1 MPFRLLKPL
10 ATFHSPFYRITAYTN
25 KIRIEHRRA
34 GHLHAMRARQYGYRD
49 SMLKMLTRLI
59 ALLVLAPLMA
69 CDPAQSQDGNAQAAV
84 RTGSNS
90 GLRIPRFV
98 SLKSSQVNVRKG
110 PSLEYPVAWEYK
122 RVGLP
127 VEIVAESD
135 NWRRVRDSEGS
146 EGWIFH
152 SLLSGRRTALVSPWS
167 KAGKSIP
174 LLSRPSRS
182 GGVVAQ
188 LEPGV
193 LGSILTCDGKWC
205 NFSLDRVS
213 GWIEQVDL
221 WGVYPNEQIE

>member
-1 MPFRLLKPL
+1 
-10 ATFHSPFYRITAYTN
+10 
-25 KIRIEHRRA
+25 
-34 GHLHAMRARQYGYRD
+34 
-49 SMLKMLTRLI
+49 MLKMLTRLI
-59 ALLVLAPLMA
+59 VLLALVPFVMSAPA
-69 CDPAQSQDGNAQAAV
+69 RSQDGEVQTSL
-84 RTGSNS
+84 RTGSSS

-110 PSLEYPVAWEYK
+110 PSLEFPVAWEYK

-146 EGWIFH
+146 EGWVFH

-167 KAGKSIP
+167 KAGESIP
-174 LLSRPSRS
+174 LHSRPSRS

-193 LGSILTCDGKWC
+193 LGSVLTCDGKWC
-205 NFSLDRVS
+205 NFSLDSVS
-213 GWIEQVDL
+213 GWIGQVDL
-221 WGVYPNEQIE
+221 WGVYPNEKIE